1 MKARLVMSCP
11 GFVQTN
17 SSRSFFSFLAPKVIG
32 ISALVI
38 CALLVLYALVGG
50 FPHRVVGETAPVRV
64 GCVREFIDEEARTR
78 LPRTY
83 LITMPLTGR
92 IEAIDLEEGSV
103 VKEGQVVARLVPRD
117 LQLAVDQARA
127 AVERLEASIRET
139 ADVSVEETA
148 YQQALQFI
156 KSTAASVQA
165 ALERTVAG
173 KAKLEYALRDLDRVR
188 RLAAGG
194 ARTQDDLERAELAAV
209 QSDVDYKQ
217 DRLIHAAMLAVAA
230 ATDLTPQMVRQYIDR
245 KKLTLAVLEKQKAE
259 AEARL
264 QQVLLEQQ
272 RGTMVSPV
280 DGVVLQRM
288 ISDER
293 YLAAGT
299 PLLEIGRLED
309 LEVEADVLSLDVVAA
324 KVGDRAEIYGSAVGR
339 TAATGFVARIYP
351 AGFTKISSLGV
362 EQQRVKVIIRFAQ
375 DDLKRLLTEQR
386 LGVGYRVRVRIFTA
400 EKEKALLVPRSAL
413 FRAADNTWQLFVVRR
428 GRAKLLD
435 VKVGLLNDEAAEIT
449 EGLEPGEIVILAPD
463 TSLEDGT
470 LVEPYQRKR

>member
-1 MKARLVMSCP
+1 MKTKIFLPQPAFLKSN
-11 GFVQTN
+11 GFVLTP
-17 SSRSFFSFLAPKVIG
+17 R
-32 ISALVI
+32 ALTIAAVALF
-38 CALLVLYALVGG
+38 ALLVLYALIWVV
-50 FPHRVVGETAPVRV
+50 PRRVVVETSVARV
-64 GCVREFIDEEARTR
+64 GNIREFIDEEGRTR

-83 LITMPLTGR
+83 LITMPITGR
-92 IEAIDLEEGSV
+92 IEAIDLEEGAT
-103 VKEGQVVARLVPRD
+103 VKKGQVVARLVPRD

-139 ADVSVEETA
+139 ADVTVEETA
-148 YQQALQFI
+148 YQQALQFV

-209 QSDVDYKQ
+209 QSDVEYKQ

-230 ATDLTPQMVRQYIDR
+230 ATDLTPQMVRQYIER

-259 AEARL
+259 AEAHL
-264 QQVLLEQQ
+264 QKVLLEQQ
-272 RGTMVSPV
+272 RGTMTSPV

-288 ISDER
+288 MSDER

-299 PLLEIGRLED
+299 PLLEIGRLDD
-309 LEVEADVLSLDVVAA
+309 LEVEADVLTLDVVAA
-324 KVGDRAEIYGSAVGR
+324 KVGDRAEIYGPTIGR
-339 TAATGFVARIYP
+339 NAAAGYVARIFP

-375 DDLKRLLTEQR
+375 EDLKRLLTEQR

-400 EKEKALLVPRSAL
+400 EKEQALLVPRSAL
-413 FRAADNTWQLFVVRR
+413 FRAADNTWQLFAVRQ

-435 VKVGLLNDEAAEIT
+435 VKVGLMNDEVAEIT
-449 EGLEPGEIVILAPD
+449 EGLAPEESVILAPES
-463 TSLEDGT
+463 SLEDGT
-470 LVEPYQRKR
+470 PVEPRQRKW